1 MKPPSER
8 LARRSHRWIRASWA
22 TLVLGVMLS
31 VWLWQW
37 AAHSTQVQADEAL
50 RQAATQHAQRLQEAV
65 THYTDLL
72 ERFRAAL
79 QANPQLDRLTFHQLY
94 QGIDP
99 QDHPGLV
106 AVQYAKLVD
115 ASERETLEAE
125 VRQDRSLRPEGY
137 PNFQVQPRRDD
148 GSMLPVVY
156 IEPAA
161 GNERALGYDQ
171 SADPV
176 RREAQERARDTGQIQ
191 ASAPVTLVSGAKPA
205 VGFVLRLPLYRHGH
219 LLDSVAAR
227 RQAFAGQVG
236 EAVQAEGFVS
246 RALPR
251 SQWQRLH
258 WRLVDMGPADP
269 ADPAAQAAQIARP
282 APTLLFDTAQQGES
296 GAFAPN
302 AHQSPQALAAN
313 RHTLDINLAGRHIQA
328 ELSRPPVNAPW
339 QPYPLLVLGAGLLS
353 TLGLWW
359 GLRGA
364 GTQQAEAAEL
374 ARAMTQDARESAER
388 LLAVMNST
396 RDALFTLDAQGQIL
410 SCNQAARQLFML
422 DEPASRGHIQQ
433 LLPTEPLDSLR
444 DVSSLMAAHGLSMNA
459 IGRRLIAQTTL
470 GERMPVQVTLS
481 PMDEASSASQERS
494 PRYLLTARDLRDQV
508 AAEQAYEA
516 AQRQLDEVDEMR
528 RVIVHHAPYAI
539 LVLNRSG
546 VIQTMNPA
554 GETLL
559 GIDAHELVG
568 RSTTQRFFDPDE
580 VADRAKLLALRL
592 NQPVRDLQVLVHL
605 AEESP
610 GEPSEWTL
618 VRSDGRRIVAEISV
632 TMLSDDTNQPTGYL
646 AMAHDVSAR
655 SEAEQQ
661 LQHQAQHDALTGLPN
676 RNMVQEQLKGALAL
690 CERNGTHLALM
701 FLDMDRFKKINDTLG
716 HHVGDSVI
724 VEVAQRLRQAMRT
737 SDIVARLGGDE
748 FVILLPLISQA
759 EDGERVAAKV
769 LALFNEPLR
778 IGPHELRITP
788 SIGLVVYPNH
798 GVDAGTLMRHADL
811 AMYQAKNQGRNRV
824 QVFNAKLEAVTADTL
839 LLENDLYKAQARG
852 ELRLHFQPQ
861 FDCASGRIIGAEAL
875 LRWEHGGKLV
885 PPMDFIPF
893 AEETGLIVS
902 MGEWV
907 LQRACVKAQAWIQDT
922 GWPLRVAVNLS
933 AVQLDRDDIVETVA
947 RVLRETGLPPT
958 ALELEITETVVVRE
972 SLRAAD
978 ILTQLRALGVS
989 VAIDD
994 FGVGYS
1000 SFGYLR
1006 ELPVDR
1012 FKLDRSFLSAIPQ
1025 SEGDCRL
1032 AAALI
1037 AMAHRLDVGIV
1048 AEGVETEEQYAFLKA
1063 HNCDEAQGY
1072 HLGRPLKEEAFE
1084 ALLKAHA
1091 AEHSSKPMALE
1102 APRTSS
1108 VKA

>member
-1 MKPPSER
+1 MTPPSEH
-8 LARRSHRWIRASWA
+8 LARRSVRWIRASWA
-22 TLVLGVMLS
+22 TLALGVVLS
-31 VWLWQW
+31 LLLWQH
-37 AAHSTQVQADEAL
+37 AAQSTRQQADEAL
-50 RQAATQHAQRLQEAV
+50 RQAASHHAQQLQQAV

-72 ERFRAAL
+72 ERFRAAFE
-79 QANPQLDRLTFHQLY
+79 ANPQLDRRAFAQLY
-94 QGIDP
+94 QSINA
-99 QDHPGLV
+99 QEHPGLL
-106 AVQYAKLVD
+106 AVQYARLISD
-115 ASERETLEAE
+115 DEREVVQAA
-125 VRQDRSLRPEGY
+125 VREDRSLRPEGY
-137 PNFQVQPRRDD
+137 PGFTIQPPRSGVDV
-148 GSMLPVVY
+148 LPVLY
-156 IEPAA
+156 IEPYA

-171 SADPV
+171 SFDPI
-176 RREAQERARDTGQIQ
+176 RREAQERARDTGQVQ
-191 ASAPVTLVSGAKPA
+191 ASGPVTLMSGPKPSL
-205 VGFVLRLPLYRHGH
+205 GFVLRLPIYHAGH
-219 LLDSVAAR
+219 VLDSVSAR

-236 EAVQAEGFVS
+236 EAVQAEGLVS
-246 RALPR
+246 RAMPR
-251 SQWQRLH
+251 NTWQRWH
-258 WRLVDMGPADP
+258 WRLVDMGPVDQP
-269 ADPAAQAAQIARP
+269 QQGHS
-282 APTLLFDTAQQGES
+282 APVLLFDTGQQGEP
-296 GAFAPN
+296 GAFVPPATPTPDGPS
-302 AHQSPQALAAN
+302 ADRQS
-313 RHTLDINLAGRHIQA
+313 LDINLAGRHIRA
-328 ELSRPPVNAPW
+328 ELSRPPVHAPW
-339 QPYPLLVLGAGLLS
+339 QPYPLAVLGGSLLS

-359 GLRGA
+359 ALRGV

-374 ARAMTQDARESAER
+374 ARAMTQDARESTER

-396 RDALFTLDAQGQIL
+396 RDALFTLDPQGHIV
-410 SCNQAARQLFML
+410 SCNQAARELFQL
-422 DEPASRGHIQQ
+422 DEASARGHIQR
-433 LLPTEPLDSLR
+433 LLPTDRLDSQR
-444 DVSSLMAAHGLSMNA
+444 DVASLMAAHGLQMDA
-459 IGRRLIAQTTL
+459 LGRRLEAQTTS
-470 GERMPVQVTLS
+470 GERLPVQVTLS
-481 PMDEASSASQERS
+481 PMSQAGAASH
-494 PRYLLTARDLRDQV
+494 LLTARDLREQM
-508 AAEQAYEA
+508 ASEQAYEA

-539 LVLNRSG
+539 LVLNRQG
-546 VIQTMNPA
+546 VIQAVNPA
-554 GETLL
+554 GEALL
-559 GIDAHELVG
+559 GYESHALIG
-568 RSTTQRFFDPDE
+568 RSTTQRFFDPEE
-580 VADRAKLLALRL
+580 VAARAKLLAMRL
-592 NQPVRDLQVLVHL
+592 NQPVRELQVLVHL

-610 GEPSEWTL
+610 GAPSEWTL
-618 VRSDGRRIVAEISV
+618 LRSDGRRIVAEITV
-632 TMLSDDTNQPTGYL
+632 TVLADDANQCTGYL

-655 SEAEQQ
+655 AEAEQQ

-676 RNMVQEQLKGALAL
+676 RNMVQEQLKAALSQ
-690 CERNGTHLALM
+690 CERSGNHLALM

-724 VEVAQRLRQAMRT
+724 VEVAHRLQQAMRT

-748 FVILLPLISQA
+748 FVVLLPQIAQI

-769 LALFNEPLR
+769 LSLFGEPLR

-788 SIGLVVYPNH
+788 SIGLVVYPTH

-824 QVFNAKLEAVTADTL
+824 QVFNPKLEAVTADTL
-839 LLENDLYKAQARG
+839 VLENDLYKAQSRG

-861 FDCASGRIIGAEAL
+861 FDCASGRIVGAEAL
-875 LRWEHGGKLV
+875 LRWEHHGKLV

-893 AEETGLIVS
+893 AEETGLIVG

-907 LQRACVKAQAWIQDT
+907 LRRACTKAQAWLQET

-933 AVQLDRDDIVETVA
+933 AVQLDRDDIVDTVA
-947 RVLRETGLPPT
+947 RVLKETGLAPT

-1048 AEGVETEEQYAFLKA
+1048 AEGVETEEQFAFLKA

-1072 HLGRPLKEEAFE
+1072 HLGRPMQEEAFE

-1091 AEHSSKPMALE
+1091 AGAKRLAAS
-1102 APRTSS
+1102 TT
-1108 VKA
+1108 

>member
-1 MKPPSER
+1 MKPPSEH
-8 LARRSHRWIRASWA
+8 LARRSHRWIHASWA
-22 TLVLGVMLS
+22 TLVLGVLLS
-31 VWLWQW
+31 GWLWQL
-37 AAHSTQVQADEAL
+37 AAQREQTQADESL
-50 RQAATQHAQRLQEAV
+50 RQTATQHAQRLQEAV
-65 THYTDLL
+65 THYSDLL

-79 QANPQLDRLTFHQLY
+79 QANPQLDRQTFHQLY
-94 QGIDP
+94 QGINP

-106 AVQYAKLVD
+106 AIQYAKLVNANERD
-115 ASERETLEAE
+115 ALEAQ
-125 VRQDRSLRPEGY
+125 VRNDRSLRPEGY
-137 PNFQVQPRRDD
+137 PDFRVQPRREDV
-148 GSMLPVVY
+148 SVLPVVY

-171 SADPV
+171 AADPV

-205 VGFVLRLPLYRHGH
+205 LGFVLRLPLYQPGH
-219 LLDSVAAR
+219 ALDTVAAR
-227 RQAFAGQVG
+227 RQAFTGQVG

-251 SQWQRLH
+251 SQWRHSH

-269 ADPAAQAAQIARP
+269 TLQAVP
-282 APTLLFDTAQQGES
+282 SAPVLLFDTAQQGER
-296 GAFAPN
+296 GALSPSAQ
-302 AHQSPQALAAN
+302 QSPEQAAAN
-313 RHTLDINLAGRHIQA
+313 RHTLDINLAGRHIRA
-328 ELSRPPVNAPW
+328 EFSRPPVHAPW

-353 TLGLWW
+353 TIGLWW
-359 GLRGA
+359 ALRGA
-364 GTQQAEAAEL
+364 GTQQAEAIEL
-374 ARAMTQDARESAER
+374 ARAMTQDARESAEQ

-396 RDALFTLDAQGQIL
+396 HDALFALDAQGLIV

-422 DEPASRGHIQQ
+422 DEPASHGHIQQ
-433 LLPTEPLDSLR
+433 LLPTDRLDSLR
-444 DVSSLMAAHGLSMNA
+444 DMPSLMAVHGLSMNA
-459 IGRRLIAQTTL
+459 IGRRLSAQTLL
-470 GERMPVQVTLS
+470 GERLPVQVTLS
-481 PMDEASSASQERS
+481 AMDGAGNARF
-494 PRYLLTARDLRDQV
+494 LLTARDLRDQV

-539 LVLNRSG
+539 LVLNRGG

-559 GIDAHELVG
+559 GIEAHELVG
-568 RSTTQRFFDPDE
+568 RSTTQRFFDPEE
-580 VADRAKLLALRL
+580 VTARAKLLAMRL

-610 GEPSEWTL
+610 GVPSEWTL
-618 VRSDGRRIVAEISV
+618 MRSDGRRIVAEISV
-632 TMLSDDTNQPTGYL
+632 TLLSDDANQPTGYL

-655 SEAEQQ
+655 AEAEQQ

-690 CERNGTHLALM
+690 CERNGNHLALM

-748 FVILLPLISQA
+748 FVILLPLIAQA
-759 EDGERVAAKV
+759 EDGERVADKV

-824 QVFNAKLEAVTADTL
+824 QVFNPKLEAVTADTL

-861 FDCASGRIIGAEAL
+861 FDCATGHIIGAEAL

-907 LQRACVKAQAWIQDT
+907 LQRACTKAQQWLKDT

-978 ILTQLRALGVS
+978 ILTQLRALGLS

-1084 ALLKAHA
+1084 ALLRAHA
-1091 AEHSSKPMALE
+1091 AEHLAKTPAAELPQ
-1102 APRTSS
+1102 ATINNTG

>member
-1 MKPPSER
+1 MTPPSER
-8 LARRSHRWIRASWA
+8 LARRSDRWIRASWA
-22 TLVLGVMLS
+22 ALALGVLLS
-31 VWLWQW
+31 VGLWQG
-37 AAHSTQVQADEAL
+37 AAQSTQDQADEAL
-50 RQAATQHAQRLQEAV
+50 RQAASQHAQQLQQSV
-65 THYTDLL
+65 MHYTDLL
-72 ERFRAAL
+72 ERVQAAL
-79 QANPQLDRLTFHQLY
+79 LANPQLDRQAFHQLY
-94 QGIDP
+94 MSVDL

-106 AVQYAKLVD
+106 ALQYAKLVRAD
-115 ASERETLEAE
+115 EREALEAQ
-125 VRQDRSLRPEGY
+125 VRQDRSLRAEGY
-137 PNFQVQPRRDD
+137 PDFEIQPRPT
-148 GSMLPVVY
+148 GASVLPVVY
-156 IEPAA
+156 IEPYA

-171 SADPV
+171 SFDPV
-176 RREAQERARDTGQIQ
+176 RREAQERARDAGQIR
-191 ASAPVTLVSGAKPA
+191 ASAPVMLVSGATPKP
-205 VGFVLRLPLYRHGH
+205 GFVLRLPLYQPGH
-219 LLDSVAAR
+219 ALDTVAQR

-236 EAVQAEGFVS
+236 QAVQAEGLVT
-246 RALPR
+246 RAMPR
-251 SQWQRLH
+251 HLWQRWH
-258 WRLVDMGPADP
+258 WRLTDLGPDDGGTGPQTAT
-269 ADPAAQAAQIARP
+269 
-282 APTLLFDTAQQGES
+282 PTPLFDTAQQGEA
-296 GAFAPN
+296 GAFAPD
-302 AHQSPQALAAN
+302 ARQSPQQRLAN
-313 RHTLDINLAGRHIQA
+313 QHTLHINLAGRHIQA
-328 ELSRPPVNAPW
+328 ELSRPPIHAPW
-339 QPYPLLVLGAGLLS
+339 QPYPLAVLGGGLLS
-353 TLGLWW
+353 SLGLWW
-359 GLRGA
+359 ALRGV

-374 ARAMTQDARESAER
+374 ARTMTQDARDSTER
-388 LLAVMNST
+388 LMAVMNST
-396 RDALFTLDAQGQIL
+396 RDALFTLDAQGHIV
-410 SCNQAARQLFML
+410 SCNQAARELFQL
-422 DEPASRGHIQQ
+422 DEQASEGHIQA
-433 LLPTEPLDSLR
+433 LLPTERLDSLR
-444 DVSSLMAAHGLSMNA
+444 SVESLMVAHGLSMDA
-459 IGRRLIAQTTL
+459 IGRRLQALTCL
-470 GERMPVQVTLS
+470 GERLPVQVTLS
-481 PMDEASSASQERS
+481 PMNHAGQAC
-494 PRYLLTARDLRDQV
+494 YLLTARDMREQC

-539 LVLNRSG
+539 LVLNRNG
-546 VIQTMNPA
+546 VIQTINPA

-559 GIDAHELVG
+559 GCEAHTLVG

-580 VADRAKLLALRL
+580 VMARAKLLAMRL
-592 NQPVRDLQVLVHL
+592 NQPVRDLQVLAHL

-610 GEPSEWTL
+610 GVPTEWTL
-618 VRSDGRRIVAEISV
+618 LHSDGRRIVAEISV
-632 TMLSDDTNQPTGYL
+632 TQLSDDANHATGFL

-655 SEAEQQ
+655 AEAEQQ

-676 RNMVQEQLKGALAL
+676 RNMVQEQLKSALAL
-690 CERNGTHLALM
+690 CERNGKHLALI
-701 FLDMDRFKKINDTLG
+701 FLDLDRFKKINDTLG

-724 VEVAQRLRQAMRT
+724 VEVAHRLKQSMRT

-748 FVILLPLISQA
+748 FVILLPLIAQID
-759 EDGERVAAKV
+759 DGERVATKV
-769 LALFNEPLR
+769 LSLFNDPLR

-788 SIGLVVYPNH
+788 SIGLVVYPTH
-798 GVDAGTLMRHADL
+798 GVDAATLMRHADL

-824 QVFNAKLEAVTADTL
+824 QVFNPKLEAVTADTL
-839 LLENDLYKAQARG
+839 LLENDLYKAQERG

-875 LRWEHGGKLV
+875 LRWEHDGKLV

-933 AVQLDRDDIVETVA
+933 AVQLDRDDIVDTVA
-947 RVLRETGLPPT
+947 RVLKETGLAPT

-989 VAIDD
+989 IAIDD

-1048 AEGVETEEQYAFLKA
+1048 AEGVETEEQFAFLKA

-1091 AEHSSKPMALE
+1091 AEHKSTDKTFDATG
-1102 APRTSS
+1102 ASS
-1108 VKA
+1108 VRA

>member
-1 MKPPSER
+1 MTPPSEQ

-22 TLVLGVMLS
+22 ALVLGVLLS
-31 VWLWQW
+31 GWLWQR

-50 RQAATQHAQRLQEAV
+50 RQAATQHALHLQEAV
-65 THYTDLL
+65 THYADLL

-79 QANPQLDRLTFHQLY
+79 QANPQLDRQAFHQLY
-94 QGIDP
+94 QRIDP

-106 AVQYAKLVD
+106 SIQYAKLVSADERD
-115 ASERETLEAE
+115 ALEAQ
-125 VRQDRSLRPEGY
+125 VRAEGY
-137 PNFQVQPRRDD
+137 PGFQVLPRRDD
-148 GSMLPVVY
+148 VNVLPAVY
-156 IEPAA
+156 IEPAQ

-171 SADPV
+171 SSDPV

-191 ASAPVTLVSGAKPA
+191 ASGPLTLMSGAQPS
-205 VGFVLRLPLYRHGH
+205 VGFVLRLPLYHPGH
-219 LLDSVAAR
+219 PLDSVSAR

-236 EAVQAEGFVS
+236 EAVQAEGFVT

-251 SQWQRLH
+251 AQWQHWH

-269 ADPAAQAAQIARP
+269 AARSDTRP
-282 APTLLFDTAQQGES
+282 ALLFDTAQQGES

-302 AHQSPQALAAN
+302 ATQSPHELAAN

-328 ELSRPPVNAPW
+328 ELSRPPVHAPW

-353 TLGLWW
+353 TVGLWW

-410 SCNQAARQLFML
+410 SCNQAARQLFLL

-433 LLPTEPLDSLR
+433 LLPTERLDSLR
-444 DVSSLMAAHGLSMNA
+444 DVPSLMAAHGLSMSA
-459 IGRRLIAQTTL
+459 IGKRLSAQTAL
-470 GERMPVQVTLS
+470 GEHLPVQITLS
-481 PMDEASSASQERS
+481 PMDEAANDNH
-494 PRYLLTARDLRDQV
+494 PLTARYLLTARDLRDQV

-539 LVLNRSG
+539 LVLNRTG
-546 VIQTMNPA
+546 VIQTVNPA

-568 RSTTQRFFDPDE
+568 RSTTQRFFDPEE
-580 VADRAKLLALRL
+580 VAARAKLLALRL

-610 GEPSEWTL
+610 GVPSEWTL
-618 VRSDGRRIVAEISV
+618 LRSDGRRIVAEISV
-632 TMLSDDTNQPTGYL
+632 TALSDDANQPTGYL

-676 RNMVQEQLKGALAL
+676 RNMVQEQLKSALAL
-690 CERNGTHLALM
+690 CERNGSHLALM

-748 FVILLPLISQA
+748 FVILLPLIAHA
-759 EDGERVAAKV
+759 EDGERVADKV
-769 LALFNEPLR
+769 LALFSEPLR

-788 SIGLVVYPNH
+788 SIGLVVYPTH
-798 GVDAGTLMRHADL
+798 GVDAATLMRHADL

-824 QVFNAKLEAVTADTL
+824 QVFNPKLEAVTADTL
-839 LLENDLYKAQARG
+839 LLENDLYKAQSRG

-933 AVQLDRDDIVETVA
+933 AVQLDRDDIVDTVA

-1048 AEGVETEEQYAFLKA
+1048 AEGVETEEQFAFLKA

-1072 HLGRPLKEEAFE
+1072 HLGRPMKEEAFE

-1091 AEHSSKPMALE
+1091 AAHTAVPTE
-1102 APRTSS
+1102 AELPLANSA
-1108 VKA
+1108 KA